1 MRDWFKTDKVYYGG
15 ASKGINNV
23 IDMANSGDALAISI
37 LRGTNT
43 TAEQIKLKH
52 NNRKYSSE
60 GLVLKS
66 DFALGNHN
74 LTVGYR
80 DTEDD
85 EDRMQ
90 SFVIP

>member
-1 MRDWFKTDKVYYGG
+1 
-15 ASKGINNV
+15 
-23 IDMANSGDALAISI
+23 MANSGDALAISI

-74 LTVGYR
+74 
-80 DTEDD
+80 
-85 EDRMQ
+85 
-90 SFVIP
+90 